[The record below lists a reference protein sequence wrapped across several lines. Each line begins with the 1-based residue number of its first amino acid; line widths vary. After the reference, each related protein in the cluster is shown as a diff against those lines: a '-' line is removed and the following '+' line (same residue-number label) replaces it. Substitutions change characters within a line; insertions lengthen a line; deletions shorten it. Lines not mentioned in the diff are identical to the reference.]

1 MAWTQEPTITATGIE
16 TMVVILKTN
25 PLDPDETQSANFW
38 LMVRRS
44 DGSTKKLAGDLV
56 PHITVAQRDG
66 LLAFMASLR
75 TQAEAEVLP

>member
-1 MAWTQEPTITATGIE
+1 MAFTTEPTITSTGIE

-25 PLDPDETQSANFW
+25 PLDPDEQQSAHFW

-44 DGSTKKLAGDLV
+44 DGSTKKISGDLV

-66 LLAFMASLR
+66 LLAFMANLR
-75 TQAEAEVLP
+75 DQAIAQVLP